1 MTKKEGFDVQ
11 DAEAGI
17 YARDQGTGG
26 GAREEWV
33 AQSAG
38 AKVITPEQVELLRL
52 RVENAKLRMG
62 CEIQKSDGV
71 LSERCAMK
79 YAP

>member
-17 YARDQGTGG
+17 YARVQGTGG
-26 GAREEWV
+26 EAREEWV

-38 AKVITPEQVELLRL
+38 AKVITPE
-52 RVENAKLRMG
+52 
-62 CEIQKSDGV
+62 
-71 LSERCAMK
+71 
-79 YAP
+79 

>member
-1 MTKKEGFDVQ
+1 MTKKGGFDVQ

-62 CEIQKSDGV
+62 CEVQK
-71 LSERCAMK
+71 K
-79 YAP
+79 

>member
-17 YARDQGTGG
+17 YARVQGTGG
-26 GAREEWV
+26 EAREEWV

-52 RVENAKLRMG
+52 RVENAKL
-62 CEIQKSDGV
+62 EDGV
-71 LSERCAMK
+71 RNPKKVTAYLAK
-79 YAP
+79 DAL